1 MQHKTRVRLGIGT
14 GVVLGLIALGSVLP
28 NVSNG
33 PSLNVTP
40 SASTHHDSPSASPS
54 KSTKAYVV
62 SQRIGWAFKVT
73 GYAPGGA
80 SITYGND
87 TDNRDGGSLVP
98 FHASLPGQSGAIFW
112 FVTAQLNGAGDIT
125 AKVYE
130 TKITHWSDGSVT
142 RTRHVVAR
150 AHASG
155 DYNIANAEYTGLD
168 AGVVHV
174 GG

>member
-28 NVSNG
+28 NASNG

-40 SASTHHDSPSASPS
+40 SASTHRASASPS
-54 KSTKAYVV
+54 ATPKAYIV

-73 GYAPGGA
+73 GSAPYGA
-80 SITYGND
+80 DITYGND
-87 TDNRDGGSLVP
+87 SDNRQGSGVVP
-98 FHASLPGQSGAIFW
+98 FHAAMPGQSGAIYW
-112 FVTAQLNGAGDIT
+112 AVSAQLQGGGDIT
-125 AKVYE
+125 ARVYE
-130 TKITHWSDGSVT
+130 TKVTHWSDGIVT
-142 RTRHVVAR
+142 RTRQVVAR

-155 DYNIANAEYTGLD
+155 GYNIANAEYTGLD
-168 AGVVHV
+168 SGVVHV